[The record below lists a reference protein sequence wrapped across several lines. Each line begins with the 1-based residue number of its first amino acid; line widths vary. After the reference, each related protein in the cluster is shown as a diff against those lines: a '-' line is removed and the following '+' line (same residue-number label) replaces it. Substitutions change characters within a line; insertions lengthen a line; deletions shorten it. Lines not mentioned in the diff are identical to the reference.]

1 MWRRLSQVFGLLFKK
16 SEIWMAKT
24 RYICRA
30 QLLIL
35 LSLSPLVADEI
46 SDDIRRRS
54 AVNFFALLQLL
65 SAKPTNV
72 EAQPTS
78 WRLTFAKREA
88 VAKDFLEAIIYTSR
102 LFEKKCIFRSHSKHI
117 IVISHQACKTGS
129 PPCCG
134 WQSKE
139 GIGCEDFSESIS
151 SERITG
157 SQLQGKL
164 HSVTQLFQIS
174 QFVSFS
180 AKTIGCLVSWK
191 VVVPK
196 KWCPRGKSIKIQST
210 HHEMPLV
217 SGIDW
222 NLETLRNY
230 YQTSIFEKICKIC
243 I

>member
-1 MWRRLSQVFGLLFKK
+1 MKSAMITDEGQQLIFLRSCNFYLQSRLMWRP
-16 SEIWMAKT
+16 
-24 RYICRA
+24 
-30 QLLIL
+30 
-35 LSLSPLVADEI
+35 SPI
-46 SDDIRRRS
+46 
-54 AVNFFALLQLL
+54 
-65 SAKPTNV
+65 
-72 EAQPTS
+72 S
-78 WRLTFAKREA
+78 WRLPFAKREA

-102 LFEKKCIFRSHSKHI
+102 LFEKNYNFRPYSKHI

-157 SQLQGKL
+157 SQLQGKP

-174 QFVSFS
+174 QFVSFF

-196 KWCPRGKSIKIQST
+196 KWCPRGKRIKIQST

-217 SGIDW
+217 SEIDW
-222 NLETLRNY
+222 NLETLRNFC
-230 YQTSIFEKICKIC
+230 QTSIFEKICKIC
-243 I
+243 IICSIAFVFGRRHYSVVHFKTGTTPKARLEHLHN

>member
-1 MWRRLSQVFGLLFKK
+1 MWRP
-16 SEIWMAKT
+16 
-24 RYICRA
+24 
-30 QLLIL
+30 
-35 LSLSPLVADEI
+35 SPI
-46 SDDIRRRS
+46 
-54 AVNFFALLQLL
+54 
-65 SAKPTNV
+65 
-72 EAQPTS
+72 S
-78 WRLTFAKREA
+78 WRLPFAKREA
-88 VAKDFLEAIIYTSR
+88 VAKDFLEAIIFTSR
-102 LFEKKCIFRSHSKHI
+102 LFEEKCIFGSFSKHI
-117 IVISHQACKTGS
+117 LVISHQVRKTGS

-157 SQLQGKL
+157 SQLQGKP

-174 QFVSFS
+174 QFVSFF

-196 KWCPRGKSIKIQST
+196 KWCPRGKRIKIQST

-217 SGIDW
+217 SEIDW